1 MTYKGWRGRENMG
14 CLATCGVY
22 DKRWGMSWCKQ

>member
-1 MTYKGWRGRENMG
+1 MMYPGWRSRENMG

-22 DKRWGMSWCKQ
+22 DKWWGM